1 MKKTKNKTKYR
12 TTPKT
17 AIPEDTSPIEESA
30 IDTFLLL
37 RGLEIKTGG
46 RIRIE
51 LLPDFIEEFVA
62 EIEELKR
69 LRDQMLR

>member
-1 MKKTKNKTKYR
+1 MKKNKAQYR

-17 AIPEDTSPIEESA
+17 TQSEDTYSIEESA
-30 IDTFLLL
+30 IDTFLFL
-37 RGLEIKTGG
+37 RELENQSEG

-51 LLPDFIEEFVA
+51 LLPAFTEEFVA

-69 LRDQMLR
+69 LRDQILR

>member
-1 MKKTKNKTKYR
+1 MKKAKNKINYR

-17 AIPEDTSPIEESA
+17 TQSEDTYSIEESA
-30 IDTFLLL
+30 IDTFLFL
-37 RGLEIKTGG
+37 RELENQSEG

-51 LLPDFIEEFVA
+51 LLPAFTEKFVA

-69 LRDQMLR
+69 LRDQILR

>member
-1 MKKTKNKTKYR
+1 MKKAKNKAQYR

-17 AIPEDTSPIEESA
+17 TASEDTYSIEESA
-30 IDTFLLL
+30 IDTFLFL
-37 RGLEIKTGG
+37 RELENQSEG

-51 LLPDFIEEFVA
+51 LLPAFTEEFVA

-69 LRDQMLR
+69 LRDQILR